1 MNGEG
6 LGSRMERGAEDAVR
20 NASSWLV
27 WFGRFGYAAKGVVYV
42 LVGFLAAYSASGSAA
57 GDGTRSALRYIVTLP
72 FGQFLLGA
80 VAFGLVGHALWRL
93 VQAFM
98 DTENKGSKPKGI
110 VRRAA
115 YAAIAIVYIGL
126 AFSAVKIILGERRSE
141 GVWAQSWTAW
151 ILGLPLGQ
159 WLVALAGAGVI
170 AVGLYQFYRAY
181 SADFRKKLLLGEM
194 TGTEETWATRV
205 GRFGHAARGVV
216 FCIVGPFLMFAA
228 YQADAAETRDFGE
241 VLRTIEGQPFGPY
254 LLALVAAGFVSYGL
268 FMFVLA
274 RYRRMVIT

>member
-1 MNGEG
+1 
-6 LGSRMERGAEDAVR
+6 MERGAEDAVR

>member
-1 MNGEG
+1 MSGEG
-6 LGSRMERGAEDAVR
+6 LGIRVDSGAEDAVR
-20 NASSWLV
+20 EASSWLV
-27 WFGRFGYAAKGVVYV
+27 WFGRFGYAAKGIVYV

-72 FGQFLLGA
+72 LGQFLLGA
-80 VAFGLVGHALWRL
+80 VAFGLVGYALWRL

-98 DTENKGSKPKGI
+98 DTEKKGSEPKGI

-181 SADFRKKLLLGEM
+181 SADFREKLLLGEM
-194 TGTEETWATRV
+194 TETEETWATRI

-216 FCIVGPFLMFAA
+216 FCIVGPFLVFAA
-228 YQADAAETRDFGE
+228 YQADAAKTRDFGE
-241 VLRTIEGQPFGPY
+241 ALRTIEQQPFGPY
-254 LLALVAAGFVSYGL
+254 LLALVGAGFVSYGL